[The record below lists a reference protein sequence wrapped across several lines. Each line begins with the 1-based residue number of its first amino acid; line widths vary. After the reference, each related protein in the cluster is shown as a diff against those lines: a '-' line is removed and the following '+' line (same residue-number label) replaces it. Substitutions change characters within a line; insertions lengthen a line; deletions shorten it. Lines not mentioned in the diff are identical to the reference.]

1 MAKNK
6 EQQAKK
12 PTLSRKNITKK
23 QLNAQADQKSEE
35 ILQRIHE
42 NTIRISEAKKEAAL
56 AGSMPSGAFGKTAR
70 KTNANTKTLLIVT
83 TALSEMNDLIQESVR
98 FTCSSIELAQV
109 MHKNIKNKV
118 ANGFKGTDGKI
129 IRLSEDSDE
138 AMKAV
143 DDYLDEVEDFIAG
156 QKATEKKSQDLEKK
170 QYELSLRQDEKDL
183 EYSNLKKRLQ
193 KLEKEQA
200 ENIQRIMDGLRL
212 YKIVTL
218 VLSITA
224 MVVSLG
230 TLVFF
235 ILQKY

>member
-1 MAKNK
+1 MAKIK

-12 PTLSRKNITKK
+12 PALSRKNISKK
-23 QLNAQADQKSEE
+23 QLNTQAEQKSDE

-42 NTIRISEAKKEAAL
+42 NTIRISEEKKEATSA
-56 AGSMPSGAFGKTAR
+56 ASMKTGAFGKTAL